1 MKTRILVLAVIIFTG
16 FITVKS
22 FSQVNDSIAPQD
34 SICFLGI
41 HFENAFT
48 GWAVT
53 GCGSIL
59 KTTDCG
65 KDWKIQHKTR
75 SKKVF
80 LSVCFYD
87 LNTGWISG
95 RNGLIMKTINGGKDW
110 ITQHTGTKNDIY
122 SIVFMDTKTGFAVG
136 DKGLIM
142 KSTNG
147 GELWERNKIKFPEF
161 FVSAFFLNENTGW
174 ISGGRYEKEEYIGV
188 IYRTENS
195 GSDWEKIYE
204 NKGGFINS
212 ICMTSVNKGMAVCDS
227 GRVIVFKEGLTCNVI
242 NIESASDLYAVY
254 YSNPA
259 KVFVAGCQGQIYSSE
274 DDGATWTQIETGTNK
289 TFYAVHVPVKNIT
302 YISGEKGVFI
312 KK

>member
-1 MKTRILVLAVIIFTG
+1 MKTRTLVFAVITLIFVITG
-16 FITVKS
+16 KS
-22 FSQVNDSIAPQD
+22 YSQTNDSFAPKD

-65 KDWKIQHKTR
+65 KDWKIQLKTK

-80 LSVCFYD
+80 LSVCFCD
-87 LNTGWISG
+87 INNGWISG
-95 RNGLIMKTINGGKDW
+95 RNGLIMKTTNGGREW
-110 ITQHTGTKNDIY
+110 VTQQTGTKDDIY
-122 SIVFMDTKTGFAVG
+122 SIVFMNTNTGYAVG

-142 KSTNG
+142 RSTNG
-147 GELWERNKIKFPEF
+147 GELWERCKINYPEF
-161 FVSAFFLNENTGW
+161 FISAFFLNESTGW
-174 ISGGRYEKEEYIGV
+174 ISGGRYENDGYTGV

-195 GSDWEKIYE
+195 GSNWEKIYE
-204 NKGGFINS
+204 NSGGFVNS
-212 ICMTSVNKGMAVCDS
+212 ICMTSVNNGMAVCDS
-227 GRVIVFKEGLTCNVI
+227 GRVIVFREGLQSNVM
-242 NIESASDLYAVY
+242 NIQSSSDLYAVY
-254 YSNPA
+254 YSNPK

-274 DDGATWTQIETGTNK
+274 DDGITWTQIESGTSK
-289 TFYAVHVPVKNIT
+289 TFYAVHVPVNNIT
-302 YISGEKGVFI
+302 YISGEKGAFI